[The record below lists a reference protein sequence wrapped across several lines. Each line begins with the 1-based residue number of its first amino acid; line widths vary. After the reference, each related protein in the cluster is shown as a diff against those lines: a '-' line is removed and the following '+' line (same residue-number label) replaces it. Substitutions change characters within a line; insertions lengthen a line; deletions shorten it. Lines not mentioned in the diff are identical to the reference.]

1 MKKCFIFGALPTE
14 RLVVKPT
21 TDDFIIA
28 ADKGFLSLE
37 KLNLTPDL
45 IIGDFDSL
53 GYEPD
58 FPKKIVLPVKKDLT
72 DTAVAINYA
81 LDNGY
86 RNIVVY
92 GAAEGKT
99 DHTLANIALCANASR
114 CGAQIVSF
122 GENTHFTAVTDGS
135 LKFNSATGRVSVFAF
150 GGKAEGVTL
159 SGFEYELND
168 YNLDEFTPLGVSNRF
183 NGNVSTVAVKNG
195 TLIVTWEDSEK
206 PQW

>member
-21 TDDFIIA
+21 PDDFIIA
-28 ADKGFLSLE
+28 ADKGLLSVQR
-37 KLNLTPDL
+37 LNLTPDL

-58 FPKKIVLPVKKDLT
+58 FPQKIVLPIKKDLT

-86 RNIVVY
+86 RDIVVY

-99 DHTLANIALCANASR
+99 DHTLANIALCANAGR
-114 CGAQIVSF
+114 CGAKIVFF
-122 GENTHFTAVTDGS
+122 GETTHFTSVTNGF
-135 LKFNSATGRVSVFAF
+135 LQFNNATGRASVFAF

-168 YNLDEFTPLGVSNRF
+168 YNLDELTPLGVSNSF
-183 NGNVSTVAVKNG
+183 NGNVATAIVKNG
-195 TLIVTWEDSEK
+195 TLIVMWEDSKK
-206 PQW
+206 PQ

>member
-14 RLVVKPT
+14 NLVVKPT
-21 TDDFIIA
+21 ADDFIIA

-45 IIGDFDSL
+45 VIGDFDSL

-58 FPKKIVLPVKKDLT
+58 FPQKIVLPTKKDLT

-86 RNIVVY
+86 NEIIVY

-99 DHTLANIALCANASR
+99 DHTLANIALCAKVSR
-114 CGAQIVSF
+114 TAARMVFF
-122 GENTHFTAVTDGS
+122 GKTTHFTAVSDGS
-135 LKFNSATGRVSVFAF
+135 IRFSNTTGRVSVFAF
-150 GGKAEGVTL
+150 GGRAEGVTL

-168 YNLDEFTPLGVSNRF
+168 YNLDEFIPLGVSNCF
-183 NGNVSTVAVKNG
+183 KGDTSTVTVKRG
-195 TLIVTWEDSEK
+195 TLIVMWEDSIK
-206 PQW
+206 P